1 MRDRYDVAI
10 VGYGPVGQ
18 ALAILLGQ
26 RGWKVGVFEKQP
38 VAYPLPRTVH
48 FDHEVGRILQAAG
61 IADGLVGMTEAADVY
76 EWRNAAGET
85 LLRFESKT
93 AGTSGWPEANMF
105 AQPDLEQA
113 VAVDHHE
120 RFAGQERL
128 RVLCDRRVRAVE
140 VSAYLLHALANAS
153 QLGRSRA
160 VSMLHL
166 LKLDESARD
175 SGADGAYPAKLVE
188 RTGGRIEPGN
198 FFCTSM

>member
-1 MRDRYDVAI
+1 MRQAYDVAI

-38 VAYPLPRTVH
+38 AAYPLPRAVH

-85 LLRFESKT
+85 LLRFESKA

-105 AQPDLEQA
+105 AQPEL
-113 VAVDHHE
+113 
-120 RFAGQERL
+120 ERL
-128 RVLCDRRVRAVE
+128 LDARARALPTVE
-140 VSAYLLHALANAS
+140 VRRGCEVVGLKATETAARLEVAS
-153 QLGRSRA
+153 
-160 VSMLHL
+160 V
-166 LKLDESARD
+166 
-175 SGADGAYPAKLVE
+175 DGDRVD
-188 RTGGRIEPGN
+188 
-198 FFCTSM
+198 